1 MDLVLEL
8 LDSITKDKLLI
19 IDGNSLAFRA
29 FYALPPLSN
38 FEGVVSNA
46 VFGFCNMLV
55 KAIEDI
61 KPKYIAVAFDY
72 GKKTFRNDMYADYK
86 GNRKE
91 TPVDLRLQFPILKE
105 VLKAMNISTIEIQGY
120 EADDIIG
127 SLSKLYDVQ
136 NIILTG
142 DRDSLQLINE
152 NTFVMLTKKGISETR
167 LYNTKLLK
175 EDFGVEPYQIIELKA
190 IMGDA
195 SDNIPGVKGI
205 GEKGALNLLEKYTTL
220 DGVYENIEDING
232 KMKEYLVEQRDMAFM
247 SKALATIDTTVKL
260 NVDLDSL
267 RYDFPFNE
275 NVMAY
280 FKKYQFNSLLKRKDI
295 FTDTAF
301 DKVVELNKNEDVTI
315 EDVSS
320 IEKLTKAV
328 DILSKETEVAIYIDD
343 SVVSLSANNIE
354 YNLVFGVD
362 LFSEHLTYDEVFK
375 VLSPLLLDKRINKVV
390 FDYKLLLHKLNNYGY
405 SINQVNFDIMLAR
418 YLVNQNAKI
427 NATISDVASEF
438 MLDETKY
445 ASNVM
450 IAYKILLEKIKN
462 LNLFDL
468 YYDIELPLVRVL
480 YSMEIQ
486 GVKLDRKYLE
496 ELDAKYEAQ
505 INKLTDEIYT
515 LAGKKFNINSPKQ
528 LADILFVDLGI
539 QVSNNK
545 KNSTKVEVLNE
556 IIDMHPI
563 VPAIIQYRQIYK
575 LYTTYI
581 KAYREI
587 INPTNDK
594 IYTVF
599 NQLVTATGRLS
610 SSEPNLQNIP
620 VRTEEGANLRGLFIS
635 SFEGGKI
642 TSADYSQIE
651 LRLLAHFS
659 CDENLIGAYK
669 LGEDIHAITAS
680 EIFGVSLHEVT
691 SEMRRSAKAINFGIV
706 YGISDYGLSQ
716 NINTSVKVANEY
728 ISKYFERY
736 PGVKKYMDDNVDYAK
751 KNGYVKTLYGR
762 IRNMPDINSSNY
774 NIRMFNERA
783 AMNMPL
789 QGTASDI
796 IKLAMIKVSSELE
809 KQNLKSK
816 LILQVH
822 DELIIDTAGDEVE
835 IVESILKNC
844 MENVVD
850 LRVPLVVNVESGRSW
865 KEAK

>member
-1 MDLVLEL
+1 MGLLE
-8 LDSITKDKLLI
+8 SITKDKLLI

-38 FEGVVSNA
+38 FEGIVSNA

-55 KAIEDI
+55 KAIEEV

-72 GKKTFRNDMYADYK
+72 GKKTFRNDMYSEYK

-91 TPVDLRLQFPILKE
+91 TPPDLKLQFPILKE

-127 SLSKLYDVQ
+127 SLTKLYDVQ
-136 NIILTG
+136 NIVLTG

-152 NTFVMLTKKGISETR
+152 NTYVMLTKKGITETR
-167 LYNTKLLK
+167 LYNTALLK
-175 EDFGVEPYQIIELKA
+175 EDFGVEPYQIIELKS

-205 GEKGALNLLEKYTTL
+205 GEKGALNLLNKYITL
-220 DGVYENIEDING
+220 DGVYENLEDIKG
-232 KMKEYLVEQRDMAFM
+232 KTKEYLVEQKDIAYL

-267 RYDFPFNE
+267 VYDFPFNE
-275 NVMAY
+275 NVMTY

-295 FTDTAF
+295 FQDSAYE
-301 DKVVELNKNEDVTI
+301 KSAELNKNEDVTVEQI
-315 EDVSS
+315 SN
-320 IEKLTKAV
+320 IEKLNDVVNKL
-328 DILSKETEVAIYIDD
+328 IKETEVAIYIDD
-343 SVVSLSANNIE
+343 NIVSLSANNIE
-354 YNLVFGVD
+354 YNLAFGTD
-362 LFSEHLTYDEVFK
+362 LFSELLTYEQVFETLK
-375 VLSPLLLDKRINKVV
+375 PLLLDKKINKVV
-390 FDYKLLLHKLNNYGY
+390 FDYKSLLHKLYKYNY

-418 YLVNQNAKI
+418 YLVNQNAKL
-427 NATISDVASEF
+427 NATIVDVANEF

-445 ASNVM
+445 ASTIMSV
-450 IAYKILLEKIKN
+450 YKILIEKLKM
-462 LNLFDL
+462 LGLFNL
-468 YYDIELPLVRVL
+468 YYDIELPLVNVL
-480 YSMEIQ
+480 FNMEIE
-486 GVKLDRKYLE
+486 GVRLDRGYLL
-496 ELDAKYEAQ
+496 ELDQKYEKE
-505 INKLTDEIYT
+505 INSLTAEIFE
-515 LAGKKFNINSPKQ
+515 LAGKEFNINSPKQ
-528 LADILFVDLGI
+528 LADVLFVDLGI
-539 QVSNNK
+539 QVANNK

-556 IIDMHPI
+556 IVDMHPI
-563 VPAIIQYRQIYK
+563 VPVIIKYRQIYK

-581 KAYREI
+581 KAYKEI
-587 INPTNDK
+587 INPSNDK
-594 IYTVF
+594 IYTMF

-620 VRTEEGANLRGLFIS
+620 VRSEEGANLRGLFIS
-635 SFEGGKI
+635 SFENGLI

-651 LRLLAHFS
+651 LRLLAHLS
-659 CDENLIGAYK
+659 NDENLINAYK

-716 NINTSVKVANEY
+716 NINTSVKIANEY
-728 ISKYFERY
+728 INKYFEKY
-736 PGVKKYMDDNVDYAK
+736 PKVKLYMDENVSFAK
-751 KNGYVKTLYGR
+751 KNGFIKTMYGR

-774 NIRMFNERA
+774 NLRMFSERA

-789 QGTASDI
+789 QGSASDI
-796 IKLAMIKVSSELE
+796 IKLAMIKVYNEL
-809 KQNLKSK
+809 KNRNLKSK

-822 DELIIDTAGDEVE
+822 DELIIDTAHDEIELVQD
-835 IVESILKNC
+835 ILKNC
-844 MENVVD
+844 MENVAD
-850 LRVPLVVNVESGRSW
+850 LRVPLIVNVASGHSW

>member
-1 MDLVLEL
+1 MGLLEN
-8 LDSITKDKLLI
+8 ITKDKLLI

-55 KAIEDI
+55 KAIEEV

-72 GKKTFRNDMYADYK
+72 GKKTFRNDMYSEYK

-91 TPVDLRLQFPILKE
+91 TPADLKLQFPILKE

-127 SLSKLYDVQ
+127 SLTKLYDVQ
-136 NIILTG
+136 NIVLTG

-152 NTFVMLTKKGISETR
+152 NTYVMLTKKGISETI
-167 LYNTKLLK
+167 LYNTALLK
-175 EDFGVEPYQIIELKA
+175 EDFGVEPYQIIELKS

-205 GEKGALNLLEKYTTL
+205 GEKGALNLLNKYTTL
-220 DGVYENIEDING
+220 DGVYENLEDIKG
-232 KMKEYLVEQRDMAFM
+232 KTKEYLVEQKDIAYL

-267 RYDFPFNE
+267 VYDFPFNE

-295 FTDTAF
+295 FQDFAYE
-301 DKVVELNKNEDVTI
+301 KSVELNKNEDVTVEQI
-315 EDVSS
+315 SN
-320 IEKLTKAV
+320 IEKLNDVVNKL
-328 DILSKETEVAIYIDD
+328 IKETEVAIYIDD
-343 SVVSLSANNIE
+343 NIVSLSANNIE
-354 YNLVFGVD
+354 YNLTFGTD
-362 LFSEHLTYDEVFK
+362 LFSELLTYEQVFETLK
-375 VLSPLLLDKRINKVV
+375 PLLLDKKINKVV
-390 FDYKLLLHKLNNYGY
+390 FDYKSLLHKLYKYNYN
-405 SINQVNFDIMLAR
+405 INQVNFDIMLAR
-418 YLVNQNAKI
+418 YLVNQNAKL
-427 NATISDVASEF
+427 NATIVDVANEF

-445 ASNVM
+445 ASNIMSV
-450 IAYKILLEKIKN
+450 YKILIEKLKT
-462 LNLFDL
+462 LGLFNL
-468 YYDIELPLVRVL
+468 YYDIELPLVSVL
-480 YSMEIQ
+480 FNMEIE
-486 GVKLDRKYLE
+486 GVKLDREYLL
-496 ELDAKYEAQ
+496 ELDQKYEKE
-505 INKLTDEIYT
+505 INSLTAEIFE
-515 LAGKKFNINSPKQ
+515 LAGKEFNINSPKQ
-528 LADILFVDLGI
+528 LAEVLFVDLGI
-539 QVSNNK
+539 QVANNK

-556 IIDMHPI
+556 IVDMHPI
-563 VPAIIQYRQIYK
+563 VPAIIKYRQVYK

-581 KAYREI
+581 KAYKEI
-587 INPTNDK
+587 INPSNDK
-594 IYTVF
+594 IYTMF

-620 VRTEEGANLRGLFIS
+620 VRSEEGANLRGLFIS
-635 SFEGGKI
+635 SFENGVI

-651 LRLLAHFS
+651 LRLLAHLS
-659 CDENLIGAYK
+659 NDENLINAYK

-728 ISKYFERY
+728 INKYFEKY
-736 PGVKKYMDDNVDYAK
+736 PKVKLYMDENVSFAK
-751 KNGYVKTLYGR
+751 KNGFVKTMYGR

-774 NIRMFNERA
+774 NLRMFSERA

-789 QGTASDI
+789 QGSASDI
-796 IKLAMIKVSSELE
+796 IKLAMIKVYNEL
-809 KQNLKSK
+809 KNRNLKSK

-822 DELIIDTAGDEVE
+822 DELIIDTAHDEVE
-835 IVESILKNC
+835 LVQDILKNC
-844 MENVVD
+844 MENVAD
-850 LRVPLVVNVESGRSW
+850 LRVPLIVNVASGHSW

>member
-1 MDLVLEL
+1 MEL
-8 LDSITKDKLLI
+8 LDNVTKDKLLI

-55 KAIEDI
+55 KAIGDI

-72 GKKTFRNDMYADYK
+72 GKKTFRNDMYSEYK

-127 SLSKLYDVQ
+127 SLTKLYDVQ

-152 NTFVMLTKKGISETR
+152 NTYVMLTKKGISETK

-220 DGVYENIEDING
+220 EGVYENIEDIKG
-232 KMKEYLVEQRDMAFM
+232 KMKEYLVDQRDIAFL

-267 RYDFPFNE
+267 RYDYPFNE
-275 NVMAY
+275 NVMTY

-295 FTDTAF
+295 FTDNAY
-301 DKVVELNKNEDVTI
+301 DKVVELNKNEDVTV

-320 IEKLTKAV
+320 IEKLAKAV

-343 SVVSLSANNIE
+343 SIVSLSANNIE
-354 YNLVFGVD
+354 YNLTFGVD
-362 LFSEHLTYDEVFK
+362 LFSEHLTYEEVFNTI
-375 VLSPLLLDKRINKVV
+375 SPLLLDKKVNKVV
-390 FDYKLLLHKLNNYGY
+390 FDYKTLLHKLNKYGHT
-405 SINQVNFDIMLAR
+405 IKQVNFDIMLAR
-418 YLVNQNAKI
+418 YLVNQNAKL
-427 NATISDVASEF
+427 NATMADIASEF

-445 ASNVM
+445 ASNIM
-450 IAYKILLEKIKN
+450 IAYKSLLEKLKN
-462 LNLFDL
+462 LELFNL

-480 YSMEIQ
+480 YSMEIE
-486 GVKLDRKYLE
+486 GVKLDRAYLE
-496 ELDAKYEAQ
+496 ELDVKYENQ
-505 INKLTDEIYT
+505 VNELTEEIYT

-539 QVSNNK
+539 QVANNR

-556 IIDMHPI
+556 IVDMHPI
-563 VPAIIQYRQIYK
+563 VPAIIKYRQIYK
-575 LYTTYI
+575 LYTTYV
-581 KAYREI
+581 KAYKEI

-620 VRTEEGANLRGLFIS
+620 VRSEEGANLRGLFIS
-635 SFEGGKI
+635 SFDGGSI

-659 CDENLIGAYK
+659 NDENLINAYK

-691 SEMRRSAKAINFGIV
+691 SDMRRSAKAINFGIV

-728 ISKYFERY
+728 ISKYFEKY
-736 PGVKKYMDDNVDYAK
+736 PNVKKYMDENVAYAQ

-796 IKLAMIKVSSELE
+796 IKLAMIRVYNEIKN
-809 KQNLKSK
+809 QNLKSK

-822 DELIIDTAGDEVE
+822 DELIIDTAPDEVDK
-835 IVESILKNC
+835 IESILKNC
-844 MENVVD
+844 MENVVN
-850 LRVPLVVNVESGRSW
+850 LRVPLIVNVSSGRSW
-865 KEAK
+865 KDAK